1 MNTRILTFLAL
12 LLTSVCGASSAC
24 AEALTTMDSVEH
36 VASKHT
42 LVNLNAANVEQL
54 MAFRNDHAK
63 QNCRR
68 TTGCLKQIQ
77 MDFFCFLQRFEL
89 VSCAHVQIVSN
100 AICSRN
106 IPLPL
111 S

>member
-42 LVNLNAANVEQL
+42 LVNLHAANVEQL
-54 MAFRNDHAK
+54 MALPGIGKSKAQAIVAYREEQGPFSSVDDLVNVKGIGKKLLAK
-63 QNCRR
+63 LAASVEVR
-68 TTGCLKQIQ
+68 
-77 MDFFCFLQRFEL
+77 
-89 VSCAHVQIVSN
+89 
-100 AICSRN
+100 
-106 IPLPL
+106 
-111 S
+111 

>member
-42 LVNLNAANVEQL
+42 LVNLNAALWLTV
-54 MAFRNDHAK
+54 RNRVRLA
-63 QNCRR
+63 QWM
-68 TTGCLKQIQ
+68 TW
-77 MDFFCFLQRFEL
+77 
-89 VSCAHVQIVSN
+89 
-100 AICSRN
+100 
-106 IPLPL
+106 
-111 S
+111 

>member
-54 MAFRNDHAK
+54 MALPGIGKSKAQAIVTYREEQGPFSSVDDLVNVKGIGKKLLAK
-63 QNCRR
+63 
-68 TTGCLKQIQ
+68 
-77 MDFFCFLQRFEL
+77 
-89 VSCAHVQIVSN
+89 
-100 AICSRN
+100 
-106 IPLPL
+106 L
-111 S
+111 SASVEVR

>member
-54 MAFRNDHAK
+54 MALPGIGKSKAQAIVAYREEQGPFSSVD
-63 QNCRR
+63 
-68 TTGCLKQIQ
+68 
-77 MDFFCFLQRFEL
+77 DL
-89 VSCAHVQIVSN
+89 VNVKGIGKKLLANLAASVEV
-100 AICSRN
+100 R
-106 IPLPL
+106 
-111 S
+111 

>member
-24 AEALTTMDSVEH
+24 AESLTTMDSVEH

-54 MAFRNDHAK
+54 MALPGIGKSKAQAIVAYREEQGPFSSVDDLINVKGIGKKLLAK
-63 QNCRR
+63 LAASVEVR
-68 TTGCLKQIQ
+68 
-77 MDFFCFLQRFEL
+77 
-89 VSCAHVQIVSN
+89 
-100 AICSRN
+100 
-106 IPLPL
+106 
-111 S
+111 

>member
-42 LVNLNAANVEQL
+42 LVNLNAPNVEQL
-54 MAFRNDHAK
+54 MALPGIGKSKAQAIVAYREEQGPFSSVDDLVNVKGIGKKLLAK
-63 QNCRR
+63 LAASVEVR
-68 TTGCLKQIQ
+68 
-77 MDFFCFLQRFEL
+77 
-89 VSCAHVQIVSN
+89 
-100 AICSRN
+100 
-106 IPLPL
+106 
-111 S
+111 

>member
-54 MAFRNDHAK
+54 MALPGIGKSKAQAIVAYREEQGPFSSVDDLVNVKGIGKKLLAK
-63 QNCRR
+63 LAASVKVR
-68 TTGCLKQIQ
+68 
-77 MDFFCFLQRFEL
+77 
-89 VSCAHVQIVSN
+89 
-100 AICSRN
+100 
-106 IPLPL
+106 
-111 S
+111 

>member
-54 MAFRNDHAK
+54 MALPGIGKSKAQAIVAYREEQGPFSSVD
-63 QNCRR
+63 
-68 TTGCLKQIQ
+68 
-77 MDFFCFLQRFEL
+77 DL
-89 VSCAHVQIVSN
+89 VNVKGIGKKLLTKLAASVEV
-100 AICSRN
+100 R
-106 IPLPL
+106 
-111 S
+111 

>member
-12 LLTSVCGASSAC
+12 LLTSVCGANSAC

-54 MAFRNDHAK
+54 MALPGIGKSKAQAIVAYREEQGPFSSVDDLVNVKGIGKKLLAK
-63 QNCRR
+63 LAASVEVR
-68 TTGCLKQIQ
+68 
-77 MDFFCFLQRFEL
+77 
-89 VSCAHVQIVSN
+89 
-100 AICSRN
+100 
-106 IPLPL
+106 
-111 S
+111 